1 VIGKRVLV
9 LTSNFPRWQGDP
21 TTPFVLHLAQ
31 DLQNLGWDLEVLAPG
46 APGAASHEILD
57 GIPVSRFRYLWPEKA
72 QTVCYDG
79 GALVNLRNNPR
90 ERIKLPMLVAAE
102 WFSTTRRLATRQF
115 DLLHSHWILPQGF
128 VGVMSARPTRTP
140 HVTTVHGGDV
150 FSLRSAALKPFKR
163 TALRA
168 SDAITVNSSATAALV
183 ADIAGPETPV
193 ERIAMGTDVS
203 PPDPT
208 LSGEIRDRHRDD
220 DGPLLVF
227 VGRLVSE
234 KGVFDLL
241 DAVRLIRADLPG
253 VSALIVGEGP
263 SRDTLEEYAV
273 TIGVSDRVHF
283 TGWISPA
290 HVVAHMAAGDVV
302 VGPSK
307 MGEDGWVEALGL
319 TMVEAMASG
328 SPLVASRIGGIPD
341 VVIDGE
347 TGILIEPGSPPAIA
361 AAVRWLINHPADAK
375 RIGAAGQRR
384 ARDLFSREASAQAFS
399 DLFVRVLKQRSPAST

>member
-1 VIGKRVLV
+1 
-9 LTSNFPRWQGDP
+9 
-21 TTPFVLHLAQ
+21 
-31 DLQNLGWDLEVLAPG
+31 
-46 APGAASHEILD
+46 
-57 GIPVSRFRYLWPEKA
+57 
-72 QTVCYDG
+72 
-79 GALVNLRNNPR
+79 
-90 ERIKLPMLVAAE
+90 M
-102 WFSTTRRLATRQF
+102 
-115 DLLHSHWILPQGF
+115 
-128 VGVMSARPTRTP
+128 
-140 HVTTVHGGDV
+140 

-183 ADIAGPETPV
+183 ADIAGAETPV

-203 PPDPT
+203 LPDPT

-241 DAVRLIRADLPG
+241 DAVRLLRADFPG

-263 SRDTLEEYAV
+263 SRQALEEYAV
-273 TIGVSDRVHF
+273 TIDVSDRVHF
-283 TGWISPA
+283 TGWISPDR
-290 HVVAHMAAGDVV
+290 VVAHMAAGDVV

-347 TGILIEPGSPPAIA
+347 TGILIEPGSPPSIA
-361 AAVRWLINHPADAK
+361 AAVRWLINHPTDAK
-375 RIGAAGQRR
+375 RIGAAGKRR

-399 DLFVRVLKQRSPAST
+399 DLFVRVLKQRRPAST